1 MRTKRIKLY
10 SFEELT
16 SEAQQNAIENERQS
30 AYDRIELDFFAD
42 DAKEQLSTVGFKNA
56 KIGDGLSYR
65 QGDGLSFKADIDL
78 SYFLDLFAPN
88 YPQWIKDTIYN
99 NISAKCTGNDG
110 RYSFASRNDVDIT
123 LENWNRE
130 YNNVNDFVSRLDD
143 FITDCYMDECY
154 KLERQ
159 GYDEIEYQQS
169 DEYLKDFLIANDYEF
184 LEDGTQ
190 Y

>member
-10 SFEELT
+10 SFEEL
-16 SEAQQNAIENERQS
+16 SAEAQQNAIENERQ
-30 AYDRIELDFFAD
+30 YTYEWIDLTFFTD
-42 DAKEQLSTVGFKNA
+42 DAKEQLATVGFENA
-56 KIGDGLSYR
+56 QINYSLGYS

-88 YPQWIKDTIYN
+88 YPQWIKDTLYN
-99 NISAKCTGNDG
+99 NISARCTGNDG
-110 RYSFASRNDVDIT
+110 RYCFASRKDIDVT
-123 LENWNRE
+123 LDNWYRE
-130 YNNVNDFVSRLDD
+130 YGNVNDFVSRLDD
-143 FITDCYMDECY
+143 FITDCYIDECK

-169 DEYLKDFLIANDYEF
+169 DEYLKDGLIANDAEF
-184 LEDGTQ
+184 LSDGTQ